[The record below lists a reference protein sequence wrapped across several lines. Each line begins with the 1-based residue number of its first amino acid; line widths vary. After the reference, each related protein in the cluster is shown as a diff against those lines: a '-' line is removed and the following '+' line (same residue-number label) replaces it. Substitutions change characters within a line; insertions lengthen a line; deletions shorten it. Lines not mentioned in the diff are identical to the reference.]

1 MRTVHRPVS
10 LIKAPLELGAGRQGS
25 SLGPEAILQAGLMR
39 QLNQLPLDL
48 NSDITVPMLKTFGT
62 PPNPKLK
69 NLQDVLRFNTKL
81 ASTVSRTVKAGAFPL
96 VLGGDHSIAIGTVAG
111 LADHYRNM
119 GLIWFDAHADLN
131 TAETSP
137 SGNIHGMPL
146 AVCLGIGERSLVAVN
161 GFAPKIKPE
170 YTVIIGARQLDDGEK
185 ELIRKLGIA
194 CYTMHDID
202 RLGMARIM
210 EEALQ
215 IVETGTDGLHIS
227 FDVDCLDPSVAPG
240 TGTPVPGGLSYRE
253 AHLALELLYESGLVQ
268 SAEFVE
274 VNPAL
279 DINNRTSRT
288 AVELIGSLLGKT
300 IL

>member
-1 MRTVHRPVS
+1 MRTVHRSVT
-10 LIKAPLELGAGRQGS
+10 LIKAPMELGAGRQGV
-25 SLGPEAILQAGLMR
+25 SLGPEAILQAGLLR
-39 QLNQLPLDL
+39 QLNLLPIDV
-48 NSDITVPMLKTFGT
+48 NREITVPMLKTFGE

-69 NLQDVLRFNTKL
+69 NLRDVLRFNTKL
-81 ASTVSRTVKAGAFPL
+81 ASAVYRTAKAGAFPL

-111 LADHYRNM
+111 LADHYRNL
-119 GLIWFDAHADLN
+119 GIIWFDAHADLN
-131 TAETSP
+131 TVETSP

-146 AVCLGIGERSLVAVN
+146 AVCLGIGERSLVAIN

-170 YTVIIGARQLDDGEK
+170 HIVIIGARQLDEGEK

-215 IVETGTDGLHIS
+215 IVEGRTDGLHIS

-253 AHLALELLYESGLVQ
+253 AHLALELLHESGLVR

-274 VNPAL
+274 VNPAF
-279 DINNRTSRT
+279 DVDNRTART
-288 AVELIGSLLGKT
+288 AVELIGSLMGKT